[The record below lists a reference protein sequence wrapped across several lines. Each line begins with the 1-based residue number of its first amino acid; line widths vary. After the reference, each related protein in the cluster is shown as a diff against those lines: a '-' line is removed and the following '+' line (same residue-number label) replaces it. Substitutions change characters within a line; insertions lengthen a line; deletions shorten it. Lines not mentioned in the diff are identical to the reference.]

1 MIASKPPKPRK
12 CKFCFSLFVPQRIG
26 QRVCGPVCAH
36 RLVDKEKGK
45 TEAIKAKVE
54 RRETRAKLNRLK
66 SLSDLHK
73 EAQQAFNAWV
83 RARDAGQPCISCG
96 RHHQGQIHAGHYLSR
111 GAHPELR
118 YEPTNCHA
126 QCAPC
131 NTHLSGNVAAYR
143 IRLIAKIGQPA
154 VDWLEGP
161 HKPVKWTREMI
172 EAVRDEYR
180 AKAKAIGSIEKTN
193 CS

>member
-1 MIASKPPKPRK
+1 VQAKPPKPRK
-12 CKFCFSLFVPQRIG
+12 CKSCAVEFTPQRMG
-26 QRVCGPVCAH
+26 QAVCSPVCALE
-36 RLVDKEKGK
+36 LVRKGK
-45 TEAIKAKVE
+45 AKTDAIKAKVE

-131 NTHLSGNVAAYR
+131 NTHLSGNLVLYR
-143 IRLIAKIGQPA
+143 VNLIARIGLNRA
-154 VDWLEGP
+154 EWLEGP
-161 HKPVKWTREMI
+161 HDPVKRTVDSLKALIKTYREKRKVL
-172 EAVRDEYR
+172 ET
-180 AKAKAIGSIEKTN
+180 S
-193 CS
+193 

>member
-12 CKFCFSLFVPQRIG
+12 CKSCPVEFIPQRMG
-26 QRVCGPVCAH
+26 QAVCSPVCALD
-36 RLVDKEKGK
+36 LVRKGKAK

-54 RRETRAKLNRLK
+54 RKETRAKLNCLK

-180 AKAKAIGSIEKTN
+180 AKTKAIDSIEKTN
-193 CS
+193 

>member
-1 MIASKPPKPRK
+1 MIASKPPKPRT
-12 CKFCFSLFVPQRIG
+12 CKACAIRFTPERMG
-26 QRVCGPVCAH
+26 QKVCSPVCALMIV
-36 RLVDKEKGK
+36 RKGK
-45 TEAIKAKVE
+45 IESEAIKAKVE

-161 HKPVKWTREMI
+161 HKPTKWTREMI

-180 AKAKAIGSIEKTN
+180 AKAKAIDSIEKTN
-193 CS
+193 